1 MATNDRMTNER
12 YHEWMEY
19 FEKIEE
25 NKRREQEREFLSHV
39 LENGTVIDRC
49 LSDYDLRLDCVRSNA
64 SEEVIVQH
72 EDTIYYLHV
81 ENEVCDD
88 RIIVC
93 EDKKSVSE
101 EESKNTDTFDEDKC
115 GACGCTPCDC
125 GWGS

>member
-1 MATNDRMTNER
+1 MANER

-19 FEKIEE
+19 FNQMEEEKRL
-25 NKRREQEREFLSHV
+25 KKEREELNHV

-64 SEEVIVQH
+64 SEEIIVQY
-72 EDTIYYLHV
+72 EDTIYYLCV

-88 RIIVC
+88 KIIVC
-93 EDKKSVSE
+93 QHKKSVSE
-101 EESKNTDTFDEDKC
+101 EESESTENSNHDEDKC